1 MAKSAFE
8 VAESPVRRRS
18 QAHWVLLT
26 LVPACVLVLVVL
38 GAIVRPSPSGFGTH
52 TQLGLRPCF
61 AMQWLGLPCPG
72 CGVTT
77 SVALAAHGH
86 PLAAFINQPFGLI
99 VAILL
104 AAYPVWALWQVA
116 HGRDLYACL
125 ARQSAR
131 AWMIFLGLSIFLAWI
146 YKVAVVL
153 AS

>member
-1 MAKSAFE
+1 VPKSALE
-8 VAESPVRRRS
+8 VAESPARIRS
-18 QAHWVLLT
+18 QAHWVLLA
-26 LVPACVLVLVVL
+26 LAPMCALVLVVL
-38 GAIVRPSPSGFGTH
+38 GAVVRPSPSGFGTH
-52 TQLGLRPCF
+52 TQLGLRPCL

-86 PLAAFINQPFGLI
+86 PLAAFVNQPFGLI
-99 VAILL
+99 VAALL
-104 AAYPVWALWQVA
+104 AVYPLWALWQVA

-131 AWMIFLGLSIFLAWI
+131 AWMIFLGLSILMAWI
-146 YKVAVVL
+146 YKLAVVL